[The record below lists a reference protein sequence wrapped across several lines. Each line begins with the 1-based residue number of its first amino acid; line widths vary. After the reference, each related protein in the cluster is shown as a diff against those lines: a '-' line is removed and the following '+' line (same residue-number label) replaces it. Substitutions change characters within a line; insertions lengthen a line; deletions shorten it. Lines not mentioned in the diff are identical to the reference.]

1 MWWTSILVT
10 DLGGLACGA
19 WLLFGG
25 QQRARSWTDD
35 LGRLILLG
43 VTLLGGA
50 VLAGKVGGGGFLTLR
65 LACHALFCVLAPLAI
80 ARGLQRRG
88 GIGWTVVALGL
99 AAEGAYVWARHVEPY
114 RLEVTRHE
122 LVSARLDGRSTPL
135 RVGVLSDLQ
144 TDDFGAFE
152 ERVFAELD
160 GLEADLV
167 LIPGDIMQ
175 LRHGDAWERHRGER
189 EKLRAL
195 FARVRRPRLGYLMVP
210 GDCEPTGSTF
220 DNCGVR
226 MLADERVEF
235 PAERLQVIG
244 LSREASRRPI
254 EARWLEAAR
263 AFPGL
268 SIVVGHAPEFA
279 LSAPTAGVPLLCLAG
294 HTHGGQVQLPFFG
307 PPLTLSRVPRSIAA
321 GGLHRLDESWVCV
334 SRGIGMERNLAP
346 RIRFLCRPELIL
358 FELAPLSG
366 VTGSQLGSHATRMRC
381 TPTKSSC
388 LAGRPS
394 TSRHRAIASLTRSMS
409 SSRER
414 AWV

>member
-1 MWWTSILVT
+1 MLWTSILVT

-25 QQRARSWTDD
+25 DQRARSWTSD
-35 LGRLILLG
+35 LGRLVLLG
-43 VTLLGGA
+43 AALLGGA
-50 VLAGKVGGGGFLTLR
+50 ALFGGVGGGGFLTLR
-65 LACHALFCVLAPLAI
+65 LACHGLFCVLAPLAI

-88 GIGWTVVALGL
+88 SIGWTVVALGL
-99 AAEGAYVWARHVEPY
+99 AAEGAYVWALRVEPY

-135 RVGVLSDLQ
+135 RVAVLSDLQ

-175 LRHGDAWERHRGER
+175 LRPGDSWERHQGER
-189 EKLRAL
+189 GKLRAL
-195 FARVRRPRLGYLMVP
+195 FARLRRPRLGFLMVP
-210 GDCEPTGSTF
+210 GDCEPRGAAF
-220 DNCGVR
+220 DECGVR
-226 MLADERVEF
+226 MLADEVVEF
-235 PAERLQVIG
+235 AAERVQVIG
-244 LSREASRRPI
+244 LSRESSRQPL
-254 EARWLEAAR
+254 EPRWLEAAR

-268 SIVVGHAPEFA
+268 SIVIGHAPEFA

-307 PPLTLSRVPRSIAA
+307 PPLTLARIPRSIAA
-321 GGLHRLDESWVCV
+321 GGLHRLGESWVCV

-346 RIRFLCRPELIL
+346 RIRFLCRPELVV
-358 FELAPLSG
+358 FEVRPPARGVSG
-366 VTGSQLGSHATRMRC
+366 S
-381 TPTKSSC
+381 
-388 LAGRPS
+388 
-394 TSRHRAIASLTRSMS
+394 
-409 SSRER
+409 E
-414 AWV
+414 